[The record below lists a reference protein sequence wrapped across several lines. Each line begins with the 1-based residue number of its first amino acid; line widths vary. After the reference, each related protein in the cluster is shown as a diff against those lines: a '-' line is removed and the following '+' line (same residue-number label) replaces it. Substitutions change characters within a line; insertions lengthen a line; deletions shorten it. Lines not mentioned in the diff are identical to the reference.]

1 MQNVIKSKIMKR
13 VKKVH
18 FIGIGG
24 SGMSGIASILN
35 DLGYEVTGSDLNSS
49 KNTEQLIEKGID
61 ISIGHNKDNI
71 LLKDVIV
78 ISSAVQ
84 KDNVEFTYARKLNI
98 PIIKRAEMLAEL
110 MRFSYGIAIAGTHGK
125 TSTTS
130 ILSFILNEAK
140 YDPTYIIGGKINN
153 AGNSKLG
160 SSDYLIAEAD
170 ESDASFLHL
179 QPLMSIITNIDKDH
193 LENHKNSF
201 DVLKKNFL
209 KFISN
214 LPFYGL
220 CLLNLNDINT
230 KSIINK
236 ISRPFKTYGLD
247 ILADYNGKTL
257 SINSIP
263 STFIYTEND
272 KEYEIKSNMPG
283 RYNAMNSLA
292 ALSLARELD
301 IPIKTIQK
309 AIETFP
315 GISRRFEIHGEF
327 EFNNKKFIWI
337 DDYGH
342 HPTEIKEVLETINN
356 VWKDQRVV
364 MVFQPH
370 RYSRTAEYFNQF
382 VDTLK
387 NVQDL
392 ILMDIYAANENKIEN
407 ISSSA
412 LAEEIRKYRVNVVLI
427 NNHEKLKNFINQI
440 INNNDILLTM
450 GAGDIS
456 KFNNYLKESLKYNE
470 EN

>member
-1 MQNVIKSKIMKR
+1 MRSNLKNKIMNR
-13 VKKVH
+13 VKKIH
-18 FIGIGG
+18 FVGVGG

-35 DLGYEVTGSDLNSS
+35 DLGYIVTGSDLNSS
-49 KNTEQLIEKGID
+49 KNTELLSKSGIK

-71 LLKDVIV
+71 LSKDVIV
-78 ISSAVQ
+78 VSSAIKQ
-84 KDNVEFTYARKLNI
+84 DNIEVSYAQKLNI

-160 SSDYLIAEAD
+160 TSDYLIAEAD

-179 QPLMSIITNIDKDH
+179 QPLMSVITNIDKDH

-201 DVLKKNFL
+201 DILKKNFL
-209 KFISN
+209 EFINN

-220 CLLNLNDINT
+220 CLLNLNDIHT
-230 KSIINK
+230 KSIIKK
-236 ISRPFKTYGLD
+236 ISRPFKTFGLD
-247 ILADYNGKTL
+247 ILADYQGKSVNL
-257 SINSIP
+257 HSIP
-263 STFIYTEND
+263 SKFIYIENK
-272 KEYEIKSNMPG
+272 KEYEIISNMPG

-292 ALSLARELD
+292 AISLARELD
-301 IPIKTIQK
+301 VPIKIIQK
-309 AIETFP
+309 SIESFP
-315 GISRRFEIHGEF
+315 GIGRRFEVLGGF
-327 EFNNKKFIWI
+327 EINNKKFTWV

-342 HPTEIKEVLETINN
+342 HPTEIKEVIETIQN
-356 VWKDQRVV
+356 VWREQNVL

-370 RYSRTAEYFNQF
+370 RYSRTAEHFSQF

-387 NVQDL
+387 NIENLV
-392 ILMDIYAANENKIEN
+392 LMDIYPANEQPIEN
-407 ISSSA
+407 ISSKE
-412 LAEEIRKYRVNVVLI
+412 LAHEIGTYGVNVKLI
-427 NNHEKLKNFINQI
+427 NDYEELAKFINQT
-440 INNNDILLTM
+440 INNNDVLLTM

-456 KFNNYLKESLKYNE
+456 KFNNYYRKSLKSK
-470 EN
+470 